1 MTVAEEMEDRGM
13 GQGTETD
20 EALTEERMAELAE
33 EEAHD
38 A

>member
-1 MTVAEEMEDRGM
+1 MTVAEEMEDQGM

-20 EALTEERMAELAE
+20 AALTEERMAELAA

>member
-1 MTVAEEMEDRGM
+1 MAEETEDQGM

-33 EEAHD
+33 KEAHD